1 MQLEHEHEHRIGE
14 IHSER
19 NGGRRARMATVP
31 DLPLA
36 GELVVSKEHRADVLI
51 LSLRGELDL
60 ATSALLERELD
71 AAEAARPARLVVD
84 LSGLEFIDSSGLNTL
99 MQARKRASLNGH
111 QLSLRQ
117 GPRIVQR
124 LFELTKSVALFSFDD
139 C

>member
-1 MQLEHEHEHRIGE
+1 MQLEHEYRIGE
-14 IHSER
+14 IHAER
-19 NGGRRARMATVP
+19 NGGRRARMAAVR

-99 MQARKRASLNGH
+99 MQARKRASRNGH

-139 C
+139 